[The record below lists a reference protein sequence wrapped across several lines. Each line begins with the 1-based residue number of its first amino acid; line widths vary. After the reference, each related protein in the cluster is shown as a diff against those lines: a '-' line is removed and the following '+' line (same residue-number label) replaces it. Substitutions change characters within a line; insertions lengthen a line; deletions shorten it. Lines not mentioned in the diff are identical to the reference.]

1 MSEKKY
7 ALVKQDSS
15 QARAAKMKHALKLPI
30 YLFHSVNYKEN
41 LWQ

>member
-15 QARAAKMKHALKLPI
+15 QANAPKMKHALKLPI
-30 YLFHSVNYKEN
+30 YPFHTVNYKKN
-41 LWQ
+41 IW